1 MAPPSAGTPPL
12 AGLPSLLFSPPV
24 HRVPRTNPLLPPR
37 GNRGEA
43 RRTFRLITVLQFNE
57 KPVSVLS
64 VHNGRR
70 FDEAYTAGFDRD
82 APWIPRRCTPAAAG
96 LARANLLTCCWPP
109 LFDANAASAPFFSG
123 VETWMRDGM
132 GWGRRRMELWRF
144 FGSRRFWF
152 FWIYLLGGKWRRS

>member
-1 MAPPSAGTPPL
+1 M
-12 AGLPSLLFSPPV
+12 
-24 HRVPRTNPLLPPR
+24 
-37 GNRGEA
+37 
-43 RRTFRLITVLQFNE
+43 
-57 KPVSVLS
+57 SVLS

-123 VETWMRDGM
+123 VEMRDGM
-132 GWGRRRMELWRF
+132 GWDGEKEDGTLAVFRF
-144 FGSRRFWF
+144 EKILIFLDLF
-152 FWIYLLGGKWRRS
+152 IGGGGE

>member
-1 MAPPSAGTPPL
+1 MDKSESIMIRTRQKWRRHQQPHRHLRACPPSC
-12 AGLPSLLFSPPV
+12 SRLLCIV
-24 HRVPRTNPLLPPR
+24 CPLLPPR

-123 VETWMRDGM
+123 VET
-132 GWGRRRMELWRF
+132 
-144 FGSRRFWF
+144 
-152 FWIYLLGGKWRRS
+152 